1 MKTKQIRDL
10 NISLG
15 TILKSVGA
23 KGVILEIAGKKGY
36 ALLPLDVELMDY
48 LLERSPKLIK
58 ECRQIRARM
67 AAGQFLSHEQVKK
80 RLGA

>member
-1 MKTKQIRDL
+1 L

-15 TILKSVGA
+15 TILKSLGT
-23 KGVILEIAGKKGY
+23 KKAY
-36 ALLPLDVELMDY
+36 VLVPLDDGLIDN

-58 ECRQIRARM
+58 ECREIRARM
-67 AAGQFLSHEQVKK
+67 AAGQFGRHEQLKK

>member
-1 MKTKQIRDL
+1 MKSKQIRDL

-15 TILKSVGA
+15 AILKSLGA
-23 KGVILEIAGKKGY
+23 KGGVLEIPGKKGY
-36 ALLPLDVELMDY
+36 VLLPLDDEFVDS

-58 ECRQIRARM
+58 ECRQIRACM
-67 AAGQFLSHEQVKK
+67 AAGEFVSHEQVKK